1 MFFWLIAIPFFVI
14 IAMFTLFRLPSS
26 GLHEPEDIQDTA
38 MAFRMV
44 LQHDAAAKLMQEYKA
59 TGESDMFDEGSYDLG
74 GDEWK
79 ETILSSGYIPSSFI
93 PDTDNITTYIR
104 CLNGLRQI
112 TSCRGAT
119 GIYMVTAATPPSG
132 SSITTRWFEKKGAE
146 NLASQLKKYEGSFP
160 VKQSGLVLPK
170 KPRKQEDESDEAFA
184 IRLNEYKEAKAQ
196 YKLLKRNYYDFG
208 TNLPRPNTTAGQVR
222 AYPFGEESA
231 DSRVIVQRIKAIEG
245 DVVFDKEYMPTDL
258 PSGGEGSDSMDFNGE
273 AVIFTASGSCNGS
286 PCACTKGTDC
296 GAGVYCL
303 SGTCSSGCGTYG
315 FDANRT
321 CYTTCTSDSQCPEGY
336 FCDSGLCE
344 EILPFEPGTVVYEV
358 KDIRTPNLSSA
369 VQQVGTY
376 TIPATGKYQVRLM
389 GESAVI
395 HSNTIYNHSASGG
408 ILIANKEFSAD
419 TVLIMK
425 GVKGGYRNSDEWG
438 GAGVMFWDTVDTSG
452 VPVLVAGGG
461 GRSATGGGGGI
472 NGGWQRYRNTYSWIG
487 YSYTGNLGDNQSYCD
502 GNNSYCNTAGGGS
515 ADANPSTYVSAGGT
529 GSSESDCISAGF
541 SNCAMIAGGN
551 SRASTITT
559 YLGENYGNW
568 VGSTTIGDPGYAAI
582 VYCGPRADSACPA
595 SCDVNTACTTGTCNY
610 HTGLCE

>member
-26 GLHEPEDIQDTA
+26 DLHEPEDIQDTA
-38 MAFRMV
+38 MAFRMAM
-44 LQHDAAAKLMQEYKA
+44 QHDAAAKLMQEYKA

-170 KPRKQEDESDEAFA
+170 KPRKQEGESDEAFA
-184 IRLNEYKEAKAQ
+184 IRLNEYKETKAQ

-231 DSRVIVQRIKAIEG
+231 ESRVIVQRIKAIEG

-273 AVIFTASGSCNGS
+273 AVIFTASGSCNEG

-296 GAGVYCL
+296 GTGVYCL

-344 EILPFEPGTVVYEV
+344 ETTRTCLTYLDCPTSKPYCNNGECSATQILTCDSTDTMATDTWIAGWANCTSCPAGQFKKYQSGRETSQCAYPVASTAGCV
-358 KDIRTPNLSSA
+358 N
-369 VQQVGTY
+369 
-376 TIPATGKYQVRLM
+376 IPALNSYTTMPTGIYHVGSYSTVSNANMWHRQVNITCNGKNEEWDLV
-389 GESAVI
+389 GPFIEFWEAQEVCAKLGKKLPA
-395 HSNTIYNHSASGG
+395 NTDVLTGG
-408 ILIANKEFSAD
+408 CTEGARWSLIANAPAVGTGQTLTAVSGISTTNSWNSSTGNTTSSGHFIYTNQDYGNSCF
-419 TVLIMK
+419 VW
-425 GVKGGYRNSDEWG
+425 GVQ
-438 GAGVMFWDTVDTSG
+438 
-452 VPVLVAGGG
+452 L
-461 GRSATGGGGGI
+461 ATGAT
-472 NGGWQRYRNTYSWIG
+472 NGDQRSHPF
-487 YSYTGNLGDNQSYCD
+487 YT
-502 GNNSYCNTAGGGS
+502 
-515 ADANPSTYVSAGGT
+515 
-529 GSSESDCISAGF
+529 I
-541 SNCAMIAGGN
+541 
-551 SRASTITT
+551 
-559 YLGENYGNW
+559 
-568 VGSTTIGDPGYAAI
+568 YAL
-582 VYCGPRADSACPA
+582 CGPA
-595 SCDVNTACTTGTCNY
+595 N
-610 HTGLCE
+610 